1 MASTLF
7 RGPVLVGK
15 KNEAGKTGFN
25 IEQKDSNYTV
35 VINNGDSGKTLL
47 SNTKDVV
54 FTLPSIA
61 VGNVYTFTLPSI
73 AVGNVYTFVN
83 TGADGQN
90 NLTINPATLDGILY
104 LGGLVDNKDLIN
116 TLATSKVGDYVTIAS
131 LNSIVFWT
139 VVDVQGVWAKE
150 S

>member
-15 KNEAGKTGFN
+15 KNEAGVTGFN

-35 VINNGDSGKTLL
+35 VISTDSGKTFL

-54 FTLPSIA
+54 FTLPAIA
-61 VGNVYTFTLPSI
+61 IGNV
-73 AVGNVYTFVN
+73 VTFVN

-90 NLTINPATLDGILY
+90 NLTISPDGDDGILY
-104 LGGLVDNKDLIN
+104 LGSLTDDKDVIN
-116 TLATSKVGDYVTIAS
+116 TQGTSKVGDYVTIAS
-131 LNSIVFWT
+131 LNSTAFWT

>member
-7 RGPVLVGK
+7 RGPILQGK
-15 KNEAGKTGFN
+15 KNEAGLSGYN

-35 VINNGDSGKTLL
+35 VIANGDSGKTFL

-54 FTLPSIA
+54 FTLPGIA
-61 VGNVYTFTLPSI
+61 VGNVYTFI
-73 AVGNVYTFVN
+73 N

-90 NLTINPATLDGILY
+90 NLTISPNASDGILY
-104 LGGLVDNKDLIN
+104 VGGLVDDKDLIN
-116 TLATSKVGDYVTIAS
+116 TQATSKVGDYVKIAS
-131 LNSIVFWT
+131 LNSTAHWT
-139 VVDVQGVWAKE
+139 VVEAQGVWAKE

>member
-15 KNEAGKTGFN
+15 KNEGGKTGFN

-35 VINNGDSGKTLL
+35 VISTDSGKTFL
-47 SNTKDVV
+47 SNTTDVV

-61 VGNVYTFTLPSI
+61 I
-73 AVGNVYTFVN
+73 GNVYTFVN
-83 TGADGQN
+83 TAADGGN
-90 NLTINPATLDGILY
+90 NLTISPNSSDGILY
-104 LGGLVDNKDLIN
+104 LGALTDDSDVIN
-116 TLATSKVGDYVTIAS
+116 TASTSKVGDYVTIAS
-131 LNSIVFWT
+131 LNSTAFWT
-139 VVDVQGVWAKE
+139 VVDVQGVWAK

>member
-15 KNEAGKTGFN
+15 KNEAGVTGYN

-35 VINNGDSGKTLL
+35 VISTDSGKTFL

-54 FTLPSIA
+54 FTLPALAI
-61 VGNVYTFTLPSI
+61 
-73 AVGNVYTFVN
+73 GNVYTFVN

-90 NLTINPATLDGILY
+90 NLTISPATLDGILY
-104 LGGLVDNKDLIN
+104 LSSLTDNKDIIN
-116 TLATSKVGDYVTIAS
+116 TQGTSKVGDYVTIAS
-131 LNSIVFWT
+131 LNSVVFWT

-150 S
+150 

>member
-7 RGPVLVGK
+7 RGPILQGK
-15 KNEAGKTGFN
+15 KNEAGLSGYN

-35 VINNGDSGKTLL
+35 VISTDSGKTFL

-54 FTLPSIA
+54 FTLPGIA
-61 VGNVYTFTLPSI
+61 VGNVFTFI
-73 AVGNVYTFVN
+73 N

-90 NLTINPATLDGILY
+90 NLTISPDANDGILY
-104 LGGLVDNKDLIN
+104 VGGLVDDKDLIN
-116 TLATSKVGDYVTIAS
+116 TQATSKVGDYVKIAA
-131 LNSIVFWT
+131 LNSTAHWT
-139 VVDVQGVWAKE
+139 VVEAQGVWAKE

>member
-7 RGPVLVGK
+7 RGPILQGK
-15 KNEAGKTGFN
+15 KNEAGLSGYN

-35 VINNGDSGKTLL
+35 VIANGDSGKTFL

-54 FTLPSIA
+54 FTLPAIA
-61 VGNVYTFTLPSI
+61 VGNVYTFI
-73 AVGNVYTFVN
+73 N

-90 NLTINPATLDGILY
+90 NLTISPNSSDGILY
-104 LGGLVDNKDLIN
+104 VGGLVDNKDLIN
-116 TLATSKVGDYVTIAS
+116 TQATSKVGDYVKIAA
-131 LNSIVFWT
+131 LNSTAHWT
-139 VVDVQGVWAKE
+139 VVEAQGVWAKE

>member
-15 KNEAGKTGFN
+15 KNEAGVTGFN

-35 VINNGDSGKTLL
+35 VISTDSGKTFL

-54 FTLPSIA
+54 FTLPAIA
-61 VGNVYTFTLPSI
+61 IGNVFTF
-73 AVGNVYTFVN
+73 YN

-90 NLTINPATLDGILY
+90 NLTISPDGDDGILY
-104 LGGLVDNKDLIN
+104 LGSLTDDKDVIN
-116 TLATSKVGDYVTIAS
+116 TQATSKVGDYVTIAS
-131 LNSIVFWT
+131 LNSTAFWT

>member
-25 IEQKDSNYTV
+25 ITQKDSNYTV
-35 VINNGDSGKTLL
+35 VISTDSGKTFL
-47 SNTKDVV
+47 SNTTDVV

-61 VGNVYTFTLPSI
+61 I
-73 AVGNVYTFVN
+73 GNVYTFVN
-83 TGADGQN
+83 TAGDGGN
-90 NLTINPATLDGILY
+90 NLTISPNSSDGILY
-104 LGGLVDNKDLIN
+104 LGALTDDSDVIN
-116 TLATSKVGDYVTIAS
+116 TASTSKVGDYVTIAS
-131 LNSIVFWT
+131 LNSTVFWT
-139 VVDVQGVWAKE
+139 VVNVQGVWAK

>member
-15 KNEAGKTGFN
+15 KNEAGVTGFN

-35 VINNGDSGKTLL
+35 VISTDSGKTFL

-54 FTLPSIA
+54 FTLPAIA
-61 VGNVYTFTLPSI
+61 IGNVFTF
-73 AVGNVYTFVN
+73 YN

-90 NLTINPATLDGILY
+90 NLTISPDGDDGILY
-104 LGGLVDNKDLIN
+104 LGSLTDDKDVIN
-116 TLATSKVGDYVTIAS
+116 TQGTSKVGDYVTVAS
-131 LNSIVFWT
+131 LNSTAFWT
-139 VVDVQGVWAKE
+139 VVDAQGVWAKE

>member
-15 KNEAGKTGFN
+15 KNEGGKTGFN
-25 IEQKDSNYTV
+25 ITQKDSNYTV
-35 VINNGDSGKTLL
+35 VISTDSGKTFL
-47 SNTKDVV
+47 SNTTDVV

-61 VGNVYTFTLPSI
+61 I
-73 AVGNVYTFVN
+73 GNVYTFVN
-83 TGADGQN
+83 TAGDGGN
-90 NLTINPATLDGILY
+90 NLTISPNSSDGILY
-104 LGGLVDNKDLIN
+104 LGSLTDNKDVIN
-116 TLATSKVGDYVTIAS
+116 TASTSKVGDYVTIAS
-131 LNSIVFWT
+131 LNSTVFWT

>member
-7 RGPVLVGK
+7 RGPILHGK
-15 KNEAGKTGFN
+15 KNEAGVTGYN

-47 SNTKDVV
+47 SNTKNVV
-54 FTLPSIA
+54 
-61 VGNVYTFTLPSI
+61 FTLPSI

-90 NLTINPATLDGILY
+90 NLTISPVSIDGILY
-104 LGGLVDNKDLIN
+104 LGGLVDNKDLVN
-116 TLATSKVGDYVTIAS
+116 TQATSKVGDYVTIAS
-131 LNSIVFWT
+131 LNSVVFWT

>member
-15 KNEAGKTGFN
+15 KNEAGVTGFN

-35 VINNGDSGKTLL
+35 VINNGDCGKTLL

-54 FTLPSIA
+54 FTLPAIA
-61 VGNVYTFTLPSI
+61 VGNVFTFI
-73 AVGNVYTFVN
+73 N
-83 TGADGQN
+83 TGADAQN
-90 NLTINPATLDGILY
+90 NLTVSPDGDDGILY
-104 LGGLVDNKDLIN
+104 LGGLVDDKDVIN
-116 TLATSKVGDYVTIAS
+116 TQATSKVGDYVTIAS
-131 LNSIVFWT
+131 LNSTVFWT

>member
-7 RGPVLVGK
+7 RGPILQGK
-15 KNEAGKTGFN
+15 KNEAGLSGYN

-35 VINNGDSGKTLL
+35 VIANGDSGKTFL

-54 FTLPSIA
+54 FTLPAIA
-61 VGNVYTFTLPSI
+61 VGNVYTFI
-73 AVGNVYTFVN
+73 N

-90 NLTINPATLDGILY
+90 NLTISPDADDGILY
-104 LGGLVDNKDLIN
+104 VGGLVDDKDLIN
-116 TLATSKVGDYVTIAS
+116 TQATSKVGDYVKIAS
-131 LNSIVFWT
+131 LNSTAFWT
-139 VVDVQGVWAKE
+139 VVEAQGVWAKE

>member
-15 KNEAGKTGFN
+15 KNEAGVTGYN

-35 VINNGDSGKTLL
+35 VISTDSGKTFL
-47 SNTKDVV
+47 SNTTDVV

-61 VGNVYTFTLPSI
+61 IGNVF
-73 AVGNVYTFVN
+73 TFVN
-83 TGADGQN
+83 TASDGGN
-90 NLTINPATLDGILY
+90 NLTISPDTNDGILY
-104 LGGLVDNKDLIN
+104 LGSLTDNKDVIN
-116 TLATSKVGDYVTIAS
+116 TASTSKVGDYVTIAS
-131 LNSIVFWT
+131 LNSTAFWT

-150 S
+150 A

>member
-1 MASTLF
+1 MATTLF
-7 RGPVLVGK
+7 RGPILHGK
-15 KNEAGKTGFN
+15 KNEAGVTGYN

-35 VINNGDSGKTLL
+35 VINNGDSGKTFL

-61 VGNVYTFTLPSI
+61 I
-73 AVGNVYTFVN
+73 GNVYTFVN

-90 NLTINPATLDGILY
+90 NLTISPATLDGILY
-104 LGGLVDNKDLIN
+104 LSSLTDNKDIIN
-116 TLATSKVGDYVTIAS
+116 TQGTSKVGDYVTIAS
-131 LNSIVFWT
+131 LNSTVFWT

-150 S
+150 A

>member
-35 VINNGDSGKTLL
+35 VISTDSGKTFL
-47 SNTKDVV
+47 SNTTDVV
-54 FTLPSIA
+54 FTLPA
-61 VGNVYTFTLPSI
+61 I

-83 TGADGQN
+83 TAGDGGN
-90 NLTINPATLDGILY
+90 NLTVSPAAADGILY
-104 LGGLVDNKDLIN
+104 LGALTDDSDVIN
-116 TLATSKVGDYVTIAS
+116 TASTSKVGDYVTIAS
-131 LNSIVFWT
+131 LNSTVFWT
-139 VVDVQGVWAKE
+139 VVDVQGVWAK